1 MRVFITGDIAS
12 ESGVSRVICEIS
24 GPTDDHFTSKDYG
37 KGLLGVCVVLMCQDP
52 RLHLRRRT
60 RLSKKDKTLYMDIV
74 LNLDEMAAAT
84 PSRRRKVVLQKIA
97 AEVPETLSNYQ
108 LAGFD
113 RASFLADINKWII
126 SLATRKC

>member
-1 MRVFITGDIAS
+1 
-12 ESGVSRVICEIS
+12 
-24 GPTDDHFTSKDYG
+24 
-37 KGLLGVCVVLMCQDP
+37 
-52 RLHLRRRT
+52 
-60 RLSKKDKTLYMDIV
+60 LSKKDKTLYMDIV